1 MIFRRVTVLCKKTI
15 GIFQA
20 SKGMNSHN
28 KLLPV
33 IFCFLPINCLSRSI
47 ENLNKKRLF
56 SSISIYF

>member
-33 IFCFLPINCLSRSI
+33 IFCFLSINCLSRSI
-47 ENLNKKRLF
+47 E
-56 SSISIYF
+56 I